1 MLVGARG
8 AEQGTARRHRGLRSG
23 AARAYAWRVQLCGIF
38 VYPIKACA
46 GISLE
51 RSDVVERGLAFDR
64 RYMLADRDG
73 NFISQRE
80 VPQLCLVG
88 TAFDGAWIAV
98 TAAGRETLL
107 LPRELSGGALEHRP
121 YRVWGAAGDALRHP
135 EGSRWFSE
143 LLDDEVNLLYM
154 PDDERRAVS
163 PPRARA
169 GDIVSFA
176 DGYPLLII
184 SEASLGD
191 LNSRLATPLDMR
203 RFRPSL
209 TVSGCAPYAEDD
221 FSSIRIG
228 AISFRGVKRCPR
240 CAVITVD
247 PDTGRR
253 DPAPLRALA
262 RYRERDGGVYFGMNL
277 IHDRTGSLQRGD
289 AVYSL

>member
-1 MLVGARG
+1 
-8 AEQGTARRHRGLRSG
+8 
-23 AARAYAWRVQLCGIF
+23 VQLSGIF

-64 RYMLADRDG
+64 RYMLADLDG

-80 VPQLCLVG
+80 VPRLCLVG
-88 TAFDGAWIAV
+88 TAFDGACIAV
-98 TAAGRETLL
+98 TAAGRETLRV
-107 LPRELSGGALEHRP
+107 PRELDGSTLERRR
-121 YRVWGAAGDALRHP
+121 YRVWGASGGALRHP

-154 PDDERRAVS
+154 PDDERREVS
-163 PPRARA
+163 PRRARA

-176 DGYPLLII
+176 DGYPLLIV
-184 SEASLGD
+184 SEASLDD
-191 LNSRLATPLDMR
+191 LNSRLPAPLDMR

-209 TVSGCAPYAEDD
+209 IVSGCAPYAEDD
-221 FSSIRIG
+221 FSSVRIG

-247 PDTGRR
+247 PDTGER
-253 DPAPLRALA
+253 DPTPLRALA
-262 RYRERDGGVYFGMNL
+262 RYRQEDGDVYFGMNL
-277 IHDRTGSLQRGD
+277 IHDRTGPLQRGD
-289 AVYSL
+289 AVYPL